1 MEAIK
6 HHSIYFL
13 LICILGAAFLMYSI
27 ISPFFGPLI
36 VAAVFAFLFHPLYD
50 RITILV
56 RDRKSIAA
64 AITTLIAFIII
75 MIPVSFLV
83 TQIVVES
90 TFIYKHIAEG
100 GSDTLVN
107 GANNLV
113 DQLRN
118 FLPIPENFNLDFK
131 QYAEQGLEILIQN
144 FGSIFSSFTK
154 ILLNSFVFILAFY
167 FFLKDGIKLKDYFVE
182 VSPLEDKDDAK
193 IVSRLKRAVSA
204 TVKGSL
210 MIGTLQGV
218 MTGIGLAI
226 FGVPNAVFWGSLAA
240 IGALVPGIGTSL
252 VLIPSI
258 IFLFVTGNTF
268 GGFGLVIWGAV
279 AVGLIDNIL
288 SPKIV
293 GKGMKLHPLLVFL
306 SVLGGLAYYGPL
318 GFLLGPLTASVL
330 LAFIEIYFSLKTQ
343 K

>member
-1 MEAIK
+1 METIK

-13 LICILGAAFLMYSI
+13 LICILGSAYLMFSI

-36 VAAVFAFLFHPLYD
+36 IAAVFAFLFHPLYEK
-50 RITILV
+50 ITKLV
-56 RDRKSIAA
+56 RNRRSIAA
-64 AITTLIAFIII
+64 AITTLIAFIVITVPI
-75 MIPVSFLV
+75 SFLV
-83 TQIVVES
+83 TQIVIES
-90 TFIYKHIAEG
+90 TQIYKYIVEG

-107 GANNLV
+107 GLHNSM
-113 DQLRN
+113 DQIRN
-118 FLPIPENFNLDFK
+118 VVPIPENFDLDFR
-131 QYAEQGLEILIQN
+131 QYAQKGLEALIQN

-154 ILLNSFVFILAFY
+154 IILNSFVFILAFY
-167 FFLKDGIKLKDYFVE
+167 FFSKDGIKLKDYFVE
-182 VSPLEDKDDAK
+182 VSPLEDKDDSK
-193 IVSRLKRAVSA
+193 IVSRLKRAVTA

-210 MIGTLQGV
+210 MIGTLQGI

-240 IGALVPGIGTSL
+240 IGALIPGIGTSL
-252 VLIPSI
+252 VLVPSI
-258 IFLFVTGNTF
+258 IFLFATGNTT
-268 GGFGLVIWGAV
+268 GGIGLVIWGAV

-306 SVLGGLAYYGPL
+306 SVLGGLAFYGPL
-318 GFLLGPLTASVL
+318 GFLLGPLTASVM
-330 LAFIEIYFSLKTQ
+330 LALIEIYFSLKTQ